1 MLDRFGPRRTVLAA
15 AGAVVAAL
23 TAVAPAASAASSPPP
38 VNPAA
43 IGGAQLAGRGVIV
56 SHAPGSGPKLPAIK
70 ASAWIV
76 ADAGTGQ
83 VLAAKDPHGW
93 FRPASTLKV
102 LTAISLIPVLNPDA
116 TTVASKQATSVSPNI
131 VGLLPGHPYT
141 ISDLFTALLTISA
154 NDAAMALAQ
163 ATGSLSQGMS
173 VINAEAQHLQADDT
187 VAVTPNGLDAPGQ
200 HVSAYDLALFAR
212 QALTLPAF
220 LKYDQTRSATFRI
233 SKKKSVG
240 GKIGWTSAAGATYV
254 GMAKRNGHTLIVTLL
269 HCPALT
275 EIDAAK
281 SLLNWGFK
289 VDSTI
294 APIGTLV
301 SPKQPA
307 AAAPAPARSAV
318 APPRATKAQAGPAGP
333 SMLATAGFSVA
344 ALLAAAFG
352 FAYSRRQRLARRGA
366 AGRPGGR
373 GTSGSVG
380 AAEVRAGGASGP
392 RTATGGAS
400 GPRPSPA
407 ASGPRPT
414 AGEAGA
420 PRPRPG
426 DDRSTVRRP

>member
-1 MLDRFGPRRTVLAA
+1 MLERFGPGRAVLAA

-23 TAVAPAASAASSPPP
+23 TAVAPAAASSPPP
-38 VNPAA
+38 GNPAA

-56 SHAPGSGPKLPAIK
+56 SYSPSPGPKLPAIK

-83 VLAAKDPHGW
+83 VLAAKNPHGW

-131 VGLLPGHPYT
+131 VGLLAGHAYK

-163 ATGSLSQGMS
+163 ATGSLSQGMG
-173 VINAEAQHLQADDT
+173 VINAEARHLQADDT

-200 HVSAYDLALFAR
+200 HTSAYDLALFGR

-220 LKYDQTRSATFRI
+220 LTYDQTRSATFPVSR
-233 SKKKSVG
+233 KKSVGLYNQNSLLATYRGAIG

-289 VDSTI
+289 VDSKI

-301 SPKQPA
+301 GPKQPA

-318 APPRATKAQAGPAGP
+318 APPRATRAQAGPGGP
-333 SMLATAGFSVA
+333 SLLATVGFSVA
-344 ALLAAAFG
+344 ALLAAGFG
-352 FAYSRRQRLARRGA
+352 FAYSRRQRLARR
-366 AGRPGGR
+366 
-373 GTSGSVG
+373 
-380 AAEVRAGGASGP
+380 
-392 RTATGGAS
+392 
-400 GPRPSPA
+400 PRPY
-407 ASGPRPT
+407 ASQADR
-414 AGEAGA
+414 
-420 PRPRPG
+420 PRPRAG
-426 DDRSTVRRP
+426 NDRSTVRRP

>member
-23 TAVAPAASAASSPPP
+23 TAVAPAASAASPTT
-38 VNPAA
+38 
-43 IGGAQLAGRGVIV
+43 IGGPQLAGRGVIV

-240 GKIGWTSAAGATYV
+240 LYNQNSLLATYPGAIGGKIGWTSAAGATYV

-289 VDSTI
+289 VDSKI

-307 AAAPAPARSAV
+307 AAAAAPARSAV

-380 AAEVRAGGASGP
+380 AAEVRAG
-392 RTATGGAS
+392 
-400 GPRPSPA
+400 
-407 ASGPRPT
+407 
-414 AGEAGA
+414 A

>member
-1 MLDRFGPRRTVLAA
+1 MLDRFGPRRTALAA

-23 TAVAPAASAASSPPP
+23 AAVAPAAAAPVSMAAASPPP

-56 SHAPGSGPKLPAIK
+56 NYGPGPGPKLPAIK
-70 ASAWIV
+70 AAAWTI

-102 LTAISLIPVLNPDA
+102 LTAIALIPVLNPDA

-131 VGLLPGHPYT
+131 VGLLAGHAYK

-163 ATGSLSQGMS
+163 ATGSLSQGMG
-173 VINAEAQHLQADDT
+173 VINAEARHLQADDT

-200 HVSAYDLALFAR
+200 HVSAYDLALFGR
-212 QALTLPAF
+212 QALTMPAF

-233 SKKKSVG
+233 SKKKAVGLYNQNSLLATYPGAIG

-254 GMAKRNGHTLIVTLL
+254 GMAKRNGHTLVVTLL

-275 EIDAAK
+275 EIVAAK

-289 VDSTI
+289 VDGTI

-301 SPKQPA
+301 GPEQPA
-307 AAAPAPARSAV
+307 AAAPAPSHPAV
-318 APPRATKAQAGPAGP
+318 ATPGDQARAAKAQAGPGGP
-333 SMLATAGFSVA
+333 SMLATAGFSLA
-344 ALLAAAFG
+344 ALLAAGLG
-352 FAYSRRQRLARRGA
+352 FAYNRRQRPAR
-366 AGRPGGR
+366 
-373 GTSGSVG
+373 
-380 AAEVRAGGASGP
+380 RAGGASGP
-392 RTATGGAS
+392 RPRAGG
-400 GPRPSPA
+400 
-407 ASGPRPT
+407 
-414 AGEAGA
+414 
-420 PRPRPG
+420 
-426 DDRSTVRRP
+426 